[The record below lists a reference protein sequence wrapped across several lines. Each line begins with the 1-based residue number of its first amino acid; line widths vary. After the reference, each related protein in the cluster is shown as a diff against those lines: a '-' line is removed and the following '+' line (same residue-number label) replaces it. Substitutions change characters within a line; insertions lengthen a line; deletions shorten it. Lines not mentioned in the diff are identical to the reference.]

1 MSEIGLWHAVRGAQ
15 PTRLLAEGIPSE
27 KDLENW
33 IFEDPTL
40 LSSSLVRVRRQ
51 VPLGGKFMDLLAI
64 EEPGVW
70 VVCELKKTSHYRE
83 SLAQALDYVARLDLL
98 ELDELRELT
107 RNDSHSIKT
116 SQLIEKAIDRE
127 VTGEERSIRV
137 VLAGTGA
144 REDLQRMV
152 NLLSTKYAFPISICT
167 FSAVAAP
174 GDDQGI
180 ILMRDISEDSTYEA
194 GEINSGTDYNERIS
208 VVRQYF
214 KSEIQL
220 NIFDGLAKTFA
231 DQKNF
236 FIRPWTKAI
245 MVAPHQHHGR
255 YLAYFKPKKNGVS
268 ASFGRE
274 AILEFFPEAD
284 LSALASIES
293 DVYFENVK
301 DAQNWAQVI
310 CDSVAH
316 ISTVIPQANEWNG
329 RDWYFAF
336 GGGDGR
342 RWDDAV
348 EFGFVSAGGGDW
360 YSKTV
365 RSLPIGARLFVYVP
379 QVGYV
384 GVGETTGA
392 AFNYLESAEWKSK
405 KLKGKYTHDNGEPEY
420 IVPVRWLKT
429 LTLEE
434 AIYGNGLFAS
444 QHSACKLR
452 DPKTLS
458 VLTKAFEI

>member
-1 MSEIGLWHAVRGAQ
+1 
-15 PTRLLAEGIPSE
+15 
-27 KDLENW
+27 
-33 IFEDPTL
+33 
-40 LSSSLVRVRRQ
+40 
-51 VPLGGKFMDLLAI
+51 
-64 EEPGVW
+64 
-70 VVCELKKTSHYRE
+70 
-83 SLAQALDYVARLDLL
+83 
-98 ELDELRELT
+98 
-107 RNDSHSIKT
+107 
-116 SQLIEKAIDRE
+116 
-127 VTGEERSIRV
+127 
-137 VLAGTGA
+137 
-144 REDLQRMV
+144 
-152 NLLSTKYAFPISICT
+152 
-167 FSAVAAP
+167 
-174 GDDQGI
+174 
-180 ILMRDISEDSTYEA
+180 
-194 GEINSGTDYNERIS
+194 
-208 VVRQYF
+208 
-214 KSEIQL
+214 
-220 NIFDGLAKTFA
+220 
-231 DQKNF
+231 
-236 FIRPWTKAI
+236 

-255 YLAYFKPKKNGVS
+255 YLAYFTPKKDGVR
-268 ASFGRE
+268 AMFGLD
-274 AILEFFPEAD
+274 AIIEFFPEAD

-392 AFNYLESAEWKSK
+392 AFNYSESAEWKSK
-405 KLKGKYTHDNGEPEY
+405 KLKGKYSHDNGEPEY

-429 LTLEE
+429 LTLEK

-444 QHSACKLR
+444 QHSTCKLR

-458 VLTKAFEI
+458 VLYKTFEL